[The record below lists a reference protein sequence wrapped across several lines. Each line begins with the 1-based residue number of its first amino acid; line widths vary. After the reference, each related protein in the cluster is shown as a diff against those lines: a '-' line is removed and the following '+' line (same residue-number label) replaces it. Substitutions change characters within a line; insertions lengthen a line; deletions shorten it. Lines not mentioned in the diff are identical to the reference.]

1 MIIQFFPLYFKLLHR
16 SLIVQSIS
24 NNYTYTY
31 QLTSYGYVKSDN
43 FPFVFFFF
51 CTHVIKQTHL
61 TAFANN
67 IIKNTNKTQLKIDM
81 ENSNK
86 ILHFLYVI
94 FEFLFFS
101 LWFSFG
107 ATNSLEFFFYF
118 DSLIYTILTAIRRLF
133 YLWNQQQLD
142 HLMDDGEKRLFR
154 WHRIPYCC
162 WWRWWCC

>member
-1 MIIQFFPLYFKLLHR
+1 MACTADGHSGDNEEPFCKVLHIGAWFGSTDFHSFHTIRYNKQIWKKNWRLFASDPILNTNRKMIIQFFPLYFKLLHR

-24 NNYTYTY
+24 NDYTYTY

-101 LWFSFG
+101 L
-107 ATNSLEFFFYF
+107 
-118 DSLIYTILTAIRRLF
+118 
-133 YLWNQQQLD
+133 
-142 HLMDDGEKRLFR
+142 
-154 WHRIPYCC
+154 
-162 WWRWWCC
+162 